1 MPRKT
6 APLTDSA
13 LKVAKPKDRPY
24 KLSDGEGLYLEVMP
38 NGSKL
43 WRLKFRFNGKENR
56 LALGTYPTVPLQQA
70 RKRREDA
77 RQLLALGKN
86 PAAERDASRLALQLD
101 GQSFEAIAREWHAY
115 RKPRWAPSDAPNER

>member
-24 KLSDGEGLYLEVMP
+24 KLSDGEGLYLEIMP

-43 WRLKFRFNGKENR
+43 WRMKFRFNGKENR
-56 LALGTYPTVPLQQA
+56 LSLGAYSTVPLSEA
-70 RKRREDA
+70 R
-77 RQLLALGKN
+77 L
-86 PAAERDASRLALQLD
+86 
-101 GQSFEAIAREWHAY
+101 
-115 RKPRWAPSDAPNER
+115 PNECQAMPRYPCRRM